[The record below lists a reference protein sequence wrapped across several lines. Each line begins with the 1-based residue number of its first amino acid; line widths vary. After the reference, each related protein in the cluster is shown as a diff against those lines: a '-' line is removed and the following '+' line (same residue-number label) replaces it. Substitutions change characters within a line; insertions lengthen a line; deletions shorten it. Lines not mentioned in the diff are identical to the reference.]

1 MITLSKT
8 EQFLFFCIECYRQK
22 YNLDG
27 EEVIELFENKK
38 VFDFLE
44 QGYEV
49 LHTQGKNMILNEIEQ
64 FINKK

>member
-8 EQFLFFCIECYRQK
+8 EQFLIFCLECYRQK

-27 EEVIELFENKK
+27 KKVIELFENKK

-49 LHTQGKNMILNEIEQ
+49 LHTQGKYVILNEIEQ
-64 FINKK
+64 FINK

>member
-64 FINKK
+64 FIIKK